1 MSIKQQKDWS
11 QWRAGAL
18 ALFAALAATS
28 AVHAGKYSSEV
39 EPPTRA
45 ESRSDTAA
53 VYFLRTTSMGGLI
66 YFWTFADEQFLGV
79 TRSKSYFTAQ
89 LPPGEHV
96 LWAKAENVAAVK
108 LTVEA
113 GRTYYVNERV
123 VPGFGKAR
131 VRLEVVDAAE
141 GEKALKKIKRQ
152 LVATDEA
159 KAKAPELAKRLVSL
173 ARKRAAGDE
182 SEQPEENE
190 APPGEE
196 EEK

>member
-1 MSIKQQKDWS
+1 MLVRKQKYWS
-11 QWRAGAL
+11 RWSAGGLVL
-18 ALFAALAATS
+18 AAALATTS

-45 ESRSDTAA
+45 ESRSDSAA

-66 YFWTFADEQFLGV
+66 YFWTFADEEFVGV
-79 TRSKSYFTAQ
+79 TRGKSYFTAQ
-89 LPPGEHV
+89 LAPGEHV
-96 LWAKAENVAAVK
+96 LWSKAENVAAVN

-113 GRTYYVNERV
+113 GRTYYVIERV

-131 VRLEVVDAAE
+131 VRLDVVDAAE

-159 KAKAPELAKRLVSL
+159 KAKAPELVKRHVTL